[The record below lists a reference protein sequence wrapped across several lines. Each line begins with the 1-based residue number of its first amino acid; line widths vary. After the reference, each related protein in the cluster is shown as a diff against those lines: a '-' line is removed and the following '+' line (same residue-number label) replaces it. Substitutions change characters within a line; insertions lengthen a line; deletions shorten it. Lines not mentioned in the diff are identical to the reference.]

1 LKLVTGRA
9 REAHWL
15 IYVFA
20 LLFIA
25 RHAVLGSIEFDNDHS
40 IELT

>member
-15 IYVFA
+15 IYAFA
-20 LLFIA
+20 LLFIV
-25 RHAVLGSIEFDNDHS
+25 RYAVPGLH
-40 IELT
+40 